1 MLRFFLLVLGCVLMA
16 TCFSQQVDGVGD
28 KDSKTKPSEAL
39 LIVSGF
45 GAKINGLGT
54 LRRYFKDA
62 EMPVYVPKYLTRKSI
77 ASSKER
83 LHKYM
88 EKHKLKEYESLHVL
102 SFIVGSWTMNQ
113 WIIQH
118 GKGNIKT
125 IIYDRSPLQERAP
138 SILLSEMKAINALLF
153 GKITRDFNDTPY
165 AKIEDEQIAIGMM
178 VEVYA
183 TNVIRKHQSST
194 LAMGPLRWDLA
205 QFNQAVRDWVYLP
218 LNHDQMYTQPEKYA
232 QEIFTF
238 IRTGHFSEAM
248 HQVRPVDNPFIKLRK
263 R

>member
-1 MLRFFLLVLGCVLMA
+1 
-16 TCFSQQVDGVGD
+16 
-28 KDSKTKPSEAL
+28 
-39 LIVSGF
+39 
-45 GAKINGLGT
+45 
-54 LRRYFKDA
+54 
-62 EMPVYVPKYLTRKSI
+62 
-77 ASSKER
+77 
-83 LHKYM
+83 
-88 EKHKLKEYESLHVL
+88 
-102 SFIVGSWTMNQ
+102 
-113 WIIQH
+113 
-118 GKGNIKT
+118 
-125 IIYDRSPLQERAP
+125 
-138 SILLSEMKAINALLF
+138 MKAINALLF